1 MMNFVYGSNYG
12 EKKVKYKQEYS
23 YYSWALQTV
32 IQSLIFSIITQI
44 LVANISRVEHKKP
57 R

>member
-1 MMNFVYGSNYG
+1 MEVIMG
-12 EKKVKYKQEYS
+12 EKKDKYKQVYS

-44 LVANISRVEHKKP
+44 LAANISRVEHKKP